1 MKIRQ
6 SIFLLALFVMS
17 PISIAVTI
25 VEDGSQTSAN
35 NAVITDFGL
44 SGIIDN
50 YNADDSIIRINGK
63 NYILIPQGNINNVDV
78 IAGKKIN
85 YNLEQSAEEELG
97 RITRIW
103 TTENE

>member
-63 NYILIPQGNINNVDV
+63 NYILIPQGNINNMDV

>member
-6 SIFLLALFVMS
+6 SVFLLALFVIS

-25 VEDGSQTSAN
+25 IEDESQTSTN
-35 NAVITDFGL
+35 NIVITDFGL
-44 SGIIDN
+44 TGIIES
-50 YNADDSIIRINGK
+50 YNTTDSIIRINGK

>member
-1 MKIRQ
+1 M
-6 SIFLLALFVMS
+6 
-17 PISIAVTI
+17 TI

>member
-1 MKIRQ
+1 
-6 SIFLLALFVMS
+6 
-17 PISIAVTI
+17 VTI

-63 NYILIPQGNINNVDV
+63 NYILIPQGNINNMDV